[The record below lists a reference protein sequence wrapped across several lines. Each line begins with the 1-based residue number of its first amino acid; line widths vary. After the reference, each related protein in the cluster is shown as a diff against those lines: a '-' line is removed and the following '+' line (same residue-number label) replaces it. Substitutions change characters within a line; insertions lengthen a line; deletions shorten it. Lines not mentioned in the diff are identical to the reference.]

1 MMSDEDVTLLVSAV
15 VFLSIV
21 LIITVAW
28 PVAWRRGLGHPAGDR
43 GEYLPASLDAVGE
56 NQYVRRARG
65 SVAPMWN
72 GAIMSDINRVN
83 ITGRLTRD
91 AELRAMQSGT
101 SSLSIPLAVNDAVR
115 NRDTGEWDE
124 RANYVDCVVF
134 GRRAEALASRLKKGT
149 GVTVDGKLRWSS
161 WELKDGS
168 KRSKLEVVVN
178 ELKLHSS
185 SSQGDGSAPEL
196 LDEDVVF

>member
-1 MMSDEDVTLLVSAV
+1 MADEDVRLLVSAV
-15 VFLSIV
+15 IFLSIV
-21 LIITVAW
+21 LITV
-28 PVAWRRGLGHPAGDR
+28 VDWRRGLGHPAGDR
-43 GEYLPASLDAVGE
+43 GEYLAASLDAVGE

-65 SVAPMWN
+65 SVAPMGN
-72 GAIMSDINRVN
+72 GAIMSDINRVI

-91 AELRAMQSGT
+91 AELRATQSGA

>member
-1 MMSDEDVTLLVSAV
+1 
-15 VFLSIV
+15 
-21 LIITVAW
+21 
-28 PVAWRRGLGHPAGDR
+28 
-43 GEYLPASLDAVGE
+43 
-56 NQYVRRARG
+56 
-65 SVAPMWN
+65 
-72 GAIMSDINRVN
+72 MSDINRVI

-91 AELRAMQSGT
+91 PELRATQSGA

-134 GRRAEALASRLKKGT
+134 GRRAEALASRLRKGA

-161 WELKDGS
+161 WESKDGS
-168 KRSKLEVVVN
+168 KHSKLEVVVN
-178 ELKLHSS
+178 GLKLHAPSP
-185 SSQGDGSAPEL
+185 QGEGSAPEL

>member
-1 MMSDEDVTLLVSAV
+1 MTAGNTWLRLATQSA
-15 VFLSIV
+15 
-21 LIITVAW
+21 
-28 PVAWRRGLGHPAGDR
+28 R
-43 GEYLPASLDAVGE
+43 AS
-56 NQYVRRARG
+56 QCVRRARV
-65 SVAPMWN
+65 SVAPTWN
-72 GAIMSDINRVN
+72 GAIMSDINRVI

-91 AELRAMQSGT
+91 PELRAMQSGT

-161 WELKDGS
+161 WESKDGS
-168 KRSKLEVVVN
+168 KRTKLEVVVN
-178 ELKLHSS
+178 ELKLHAS
-185 SSQGDGSAPEL
+185 SSQGEGSAPEL

>member
-1 MMSDEDVTLLVSAV
+1 MSTMADEDATLLVSAV
-15 VFLSIV
+15 ILLSIV
-21 LIITVAW
+21 LIIAI
-28 PVAWRRGLGHPAGDR
+28 ARRRGAG
-43 GEYLPASLDAVGE
+43 S
-56 NQYVRRARG
+56 QCVRRARG
-65 SVAPMWN
+65 SVAPIWN

-91 AELRAMQSGT
+91 AELRAMQSGA